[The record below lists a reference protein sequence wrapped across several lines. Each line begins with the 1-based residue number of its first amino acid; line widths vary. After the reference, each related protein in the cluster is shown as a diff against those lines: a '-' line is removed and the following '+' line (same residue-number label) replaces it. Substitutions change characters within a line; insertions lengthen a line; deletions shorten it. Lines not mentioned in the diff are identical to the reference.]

1 MVNPP
6 TGLLSKV
13 KLNMQ
18 KRMTDEPKTGFEI
31 TLQGEFIELE
41 SKNENH
47 KEVLDSSL
55 PSRSGSFDAR
65 YYLTEMI

>member
-1 MVNPP
+1 
-6 TGLLSKV
+6 
-13 KLNMQ
+13 MQ